1 MRIMPQHGGLLAGRG
16 DGRVVTILIAIGAGE
31 DDDAKFH
38 TFILTTEDTEK
49 HREILSV
56 LYCRF
61 QHTRISSSASTLDQ
75 SLATPC
81 SSVSSVVNMP
91 MDFRSHARTTGSA
104 LKNWF
109 IAQCYDSLAVALMWL
124 VGLWIIHIP
133 WAPLW
138 AILAGL
144 LQFIPNFGVLLSLIG
159 PALLGAFSENHMRF
173 FYVLG
178 LFAVIMVADGLF
190 LQPYI
195 MKRTSKV
202 PFWVA
207 LFAPIIL
214 GIIIPFWGVLLAP
227 PLLAVIYAFR
237 RKSEAA
243 QGSGSD
249 G

>member
-1 MRIMPQHGGLLAGRG
+1 ML
-16 DGRVVTILIAIGAGE
+16 
-31 DDDAKFH
+31 
-38 TFILTTEDTEK
+38 
-49 HREILSV
+49 
-56 LYCRF
+56 
-61 QHTRISSSASTLDQ
+61 
-75 SLATPC
+75 
-81 SSVSSVVNMP
+81 
-91 MDFRSHARTTGSA
+91 MDLRSHARTTGSA

-138 AILAGL
+138 AVMAGV

-159 PALLGAFSENHMRF
+159 PALLGAFSSNHMRF

-190 LQPYI
+190 LQPYL
-195 MKRTSKV
+195 MKRTAKV

-207 LFAPIIL
+207 LFAPIAL

-237 RKSEAA
+237 RKAESMP
-243 QGSGSD
+243 GSGPA

>member
-1 MRIMPQHGGLLAGRG
+1 ML
-16 DGRVVTILIAIGAGE
+16 
-31 DDDAKFH
+31 
-38 TFILTTEDTEK
+38 
-49 HREILSV
+49 
-56 LYCRF
+56 
-61 QHTRISSSASTLDQ
+61 
-75 SLATPC
+75 
-81 SSVSSVVNMP
+81 
-91 MDFRSHARTTGSA
+91 MDLRSHARTTGSA

-124 VGLWIIHIP
+124 VGLWFIHIP
-133 WAPLW
+133 WVPLW
-138 AILAGL
+138 AVLAGV

-195 MKRTSKV
+195 MKRTAKV

-207 LFAPIIL
+207 LFAPIAL

-237 RKSEAA
+237 RKAEKTP
-243 QGSGSD
+243 GSGPA

>member
-1 MRIMPQHGGLLAGRG
+1 MA
-16 DGRVVTILIAIGAGE
+16 
-31 DDDAKFH
+31 
-38 TFILTTEDTEK
+38 
-49 HREILSV
+49 
-56 LYCRF
+56 
-61 QHTRISSSASTLDQ
+61 
-75 SLATPC
+75 
-81 SSVSSVVNMP
+81 
-91 MDFRSHARTTGSA
+91 FRDHARTTGSA

-138 AILAGL
+138 AVLAGL

-159 PALLGAFSENHMRF
+159 PALLGAFSSNHMRF

-237 RKSEAA
+237 RKAETTPE
-243 QGSGSD
+243 SGSA

>member
-1 MRIMPQHGGLLAGRG
+1 ML
-16 DGRVVTILIAIGAGE
+16 
-31 DDDAKFH
+31 
-38 TFILTTEDTEK
+38 
-49 HREILSV
+49 
-56 LYCRF
+56 
-61 QHTRISSSASTLDQ
+61 
-75 SLATPC
+75 
-81 SSVSSVVNMP
+81 
-91 MDFRSHARTTGSA
+91 MDLRSHARTTGSA

-133 WAPLW
+133 LAPLW
-138 AILAGL
+138 AILAGV

-159 PALLGAFSENHMRF
+159 PALLGALSENHMRF

-237 RKSEAA
+237 RKAENPP
-243 QGSGSD
+243 GSSSA
-249 G
+249 